1 MEKILLNPTYYKM
14 TSPRIAAPVDMTA
27 HGALEEG
34 ISQLN
39 KAERLGPEEEIWQGD
54 LRLKEIMKERVWLR
68 EKSALVEAEVKKL
81 DDEIKK
87 IFSIRKPGW

>member
-39 KAERLGPEEEIWQGD
+39 KAERLGPEEEI
-54 LRLKEIMKERVWLR
+54 
-68 EKSALVEAEVKKL
+68 
-81 DDEIKK
+81 
-87 IFSIRKPGW
+87 